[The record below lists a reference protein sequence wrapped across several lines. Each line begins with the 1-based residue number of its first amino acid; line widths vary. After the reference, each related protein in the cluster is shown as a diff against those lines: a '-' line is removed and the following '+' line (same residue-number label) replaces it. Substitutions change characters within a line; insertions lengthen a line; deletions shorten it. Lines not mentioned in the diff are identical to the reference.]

1 MVVFRIERRSG
12 LPAYLQIVHQV
23 EQALH
28 MGALTE
34 GDKLPTA
41 AQVAATTKVNPN
53 TTLKAYRELERS
65 GLVEVRQGSGTFIT
79 RTLATPR
86 TAPESPV
93 RARLGE
99 WMREAREQGL
109 TAQEVTSL
117 FDTVLGEEYPAGV
130 PRPAH
135 TPVAPAPAT
144 ATAPPT
150 PIA

>member
-12 LPAYLQIVHQV
+12 LPAYLQIVQQV
-23 EQALH
+23 EQALR
-28 MGALTE
+28 MGALAE

-65 GLVEVRQGSGTFIT
+65 GLVEVRQGAGTFIT
-79 RTLATPR
+79 RSLATPQ
-86 TAPESPV
+86 TAPESPL

-109 TAQEVTSL
+109 SAADVSTL
-117 FDTVLGEEYPAGV
+117 FATVLAEQYPA
-130 PRPAH
+130 A
-135 TPVAPAPAT
+135 
-144 ATAPPT
+144 APP
-150 PIA
+150 PVR

>member
-1 MVVFRIERRSG
+1 MVVFRIERRGG

-23 EQALH
+23 EQALR

-65 GLVEVRQGSGTFIT
+65 GLVEVRQGAGTFIT
-79 RTLATPR
+79 RSLATPQ
-86 TAPESPV
+86 TAPESPL

-109 TAQEVTSL
+109 TEHDVTTL
-117 FDTVLGEEYPAGV
+117 FEAAFTETFQKAL
-130 PRPAH
+130 
-135 TPVAPAPAT
+135 
-144 ATAPPT
+144 
-150 PIA
+150 

>member
-12 LPAYLQIVHQV
+12 LPAYLQIVQQV
-23 EQALH
+23 EQALR
-28 MGALTE
+28 MGALAE

-79 RTLATPR
+79 RSLATPQ
-86 TAPESPV
+86 TAPESPL
-93 RARLGE
+93 RRGLGE

-109 TAQEVTSL
+109 SARDVSTL
-117 FDTVLGEEYPAGV
+117 FGAVFGEHYP
-130 PRPAH
+130 PSP
-135 TPVAPAPAT
+135 
-144 ATAPPT
+144 
-150 PIA
+150 